1 MTAAGTENLIRSQQ
15 RLPRLAF
22 VGVGWIG
29 IHRLESIAEAGVA
42 KVAAVCDVRAP
53 QHEAIAGIPFFD
65 SYEDMLEQS
74 FDGVVIATPN
84 ALHAEQAIAAL
95 QVGMPVF
102 CQKPLGRNAYE
113 TANVVK
119 AAHAADCLLGVDL
132 SYRFIPGM
140 QRIRE
145 VIRGGE
151 LGRVFAVDLKFHNGY
166 GPDKPWFFDRRM
178 AGGGCLLD
186 LGIHL
191 LDLACWS
198 IESDE
203 ITEAQARR
211 FSKGELITS
220 ADQDVE
226 DYAAVELR
234 TLDDVV
240 INLQCSW
247 NLNLGME
254 AQIELAFYGTKG
266 GAALRNV
273 NGSFFDFKA
282 EQFTGTTSKSLS
294 TAEDS
299 GWKWGGL
306 AAIDWCRRLAVDPT
320 FDPGISSIV
329 TVAEVIDRIYA
340 LPKSERRQ
348 SRAAAMVAL

>member
-151 LGRVFAVDLKFHNGY
+151 LGRGFAVDLKFHNGY

-186 LGIHL
+186 L
-191 LDLACWS
+191 
-198 IESDE
+198 
-203 ITEAQARR
+203 
-211 FSKGELITS
+211 
-220 ADQDVE
+220 
-226 DYAAVELR
+226 
-234 TLDDVV
+234 
-240 INLQCSW
+240 
-247 NLNLGME
+247 
-254 AQIELAFYGTKG
+254 
-266 GAALRNV
+266 
-273 NGSFFDFKA
+273 
-282 EQFTGTTSKSLS
+282 
-294 TAEDS
+294 
-299 GWKWGGL
+299 
-306 AAIDWCRRLAVDPT
+306 
-320 FDPGISSIV
+320 
-329 TVAEVIDRIYA
+329 
-340 LPKSERRQ
+340 
-348 SRAAAMVAL
+348 